1 MTTHLSAR
9 LVWHDRGW
17 DGHICDHPEQN
28 SFCVVQQ
35 HIRESLANPKNLQR
49 EVDHHATP
57 LAELEDWQPPCSHDP
72 IAFSSIGYTIMHKG
86 CFDFRKLPFQ
96 PNGSIKSPKNEDLTC
111 KHKLEGDE

>member
-17 DGHICDHPEQN
+17 DGHVCDHPEQN

-57 LAELEDWQPPCSHDP
+57 LAVLEDWQPPCSRDP
-72 IAFSSIGYTIMHKG
+72 IAFSSTRYMINIDQLITSE
-86 CFDFRKLPFQ
+86 DRPD
-96 PNGSIKSPKNEDLTC
+96 GSISSPEIESLARKHILLED
-111 KHKLEGDE
+111 E